1 MRLDGRDIREMSEDE
16 LRSRVG
22 VVPQKAV
29 LFKGTIAENLKWG
42 KDDATE
48 EEMWEALELA
58 QAKEFVEQ
66 KPNRLKEAVVQG
78 GKNFSG
84 GQRQRLCMARAFIR
98 KPDVLILDDS
108 TSALDYATESKVRQG
123 IRKLTEDAICF
134 IVSQRAA
141 SIMDADL
148 LIVLDEGE
156 VAGMGTHEEL
166 LKSCEVYAEI
176 YYSQFPEDRE
186 EAQNA

>member
-1 MRLDGRDIREMSEDE
+1 MGYVLIPVAIIVVLLFILGYVKASPDTAYIISG
-16 LRSRVG
+16 LR
-22 VVPQKAV
+22 K
-29 LFKGTIAENLKWG
+29 
-42 KDDATE
+42 
-48 EEMWEALELA
+48 
-58 QAKEFVEQ
+58 
-66 KPNRLKEAVVQG
+66 KPK
-78 GKNFSG
+78 
-84 GQRQRLCMARAFIR
+84 I
-98 KPDVLILDDS
+98 LILDDS
-108 TSALDYATESKVRQG
+108 TSALDYATEAKVRQG